1 MIKPEY
7 KNIPDTEFVPLTEN
21 VVGKKN
27 LLGCMK

>member
-21 VVGKKN
+21 VVEKN
-27 LLGCMK
+27 MLGCMK